1 MNKLDQLIQ
10 KFLLWA
16 IGTLIFAMMVV
27 TFSQVVARY
36 AFANSLSWSEE
47 VGRYIFVWITFL
59 GMSAAFQ
66 ARAHVALDFLIN
78 LLPAKP
84 SKLLTIINALLVAVV
99 GAALIVGGTSLIK
112 FGMNQRS
119 AALGVPMYVI
129 YSVIPFSGLTL
140 YYFALREAWRRA
152 FRNDPVATDACS
164 ITVEGS
170 LQ

>member
-16 IGTLIFAMMVV
+16 IGMLIFAMMVV

-59 GMSAAFQ
+59 GMAAAFQ
-66 ARAHVALDFLIN
+66 ARAHVALDFLVN

-84 SKLLTIINALLVAVV
+84 SRLLTVLNALLVAVV
-99 GAALIVGGTSLIK
+99 GAALIIGGASLIK
-112 FGMNQRS
+112 FGVNQRS
-119 AALGVPMYVI
+119 AALGIPMYFI
-129 YSVIPFSGLTL
+129 YSVIPFSGITL
-140 YYFALREAWRRA
+140 LYFALREAWRRT
-152 FRNDPVATDACS
+152 FSSDPAEVDASATA
-164 ITVEGS
+164 VEGS
-170 LQ
+170 I